1 MKILEYNRNQ
11 AHLAFDKW
19 KKDNELSSL
28 PPEYAAIRNDLIQFF
43 DVFYGEVSGEDRKE
57 YMIDTFFGLRIYDYF
72 SNKDWFNLR
81 TAANDNFWR
90 YIAVGVI
97 PDIVAKRWGANKDNY
112 FWKQSNRLWPKT
124 TWWYIHLTWHNS
136 IDETRDLLT
145 DKRFNSDIIQG
156 LVERTGKKGTFVDVY
171 REIVYQYSLLD
182 YNLIVKFKKQLSGG
196 SDNLFRAIM
205 RLNTAR
211 SLVTDPCLAKGGVSG
226 YVNSIIND
234 LTINL
239 K

>member
-1 MKILEYNRNQ
+1 MKILEYNRDQ
-11 AHLAFDKW
+11 AHSAFDKW
-19 KKDNELSSL
+19 KNDNELPSL
-28 PPEYAAIRNDLIQFF
+28 SQDYIAIRNDLIQFF
-43 DVFYGEVSGEDRKE
+43 ADIYGEVSGDDRKE
-57 YMIDTFFGLRIYDYF
+57 YMTDTLFGLKIYDYF
-72 SNKDWFNLR
+72 RNKDWFNLR

-90 YIAVGVI
+90 YISVGVI
-97 PDIVAKRWGANKDNY
+97 PNIVAKRWGTNKDNY

-136 IDETRDLLT
+136 LEETRNILL
-145 DKRFNSDIIQG
+145 DKRFNSDTIQG

-182 YNLIVKFKKQLSGG
+182 YNTIVKFKKQLSGG

-211 SLVTDPCLAKGGVSG
+211 NLVTDPCLTKGGVCG
-226 YVNSIIND
+226 YVSSIIYD

-239 K
+239 